1 MYYQFSYKLINFS
14 RIHRHGTLEL
24 ELISDPLKLWE
35 SSFHFIFSFYFYY
48 FSSTELQNKHYLQ
61 QRFCFVLP
69 PSSSYALLMMS
80 LTMINANNYILLI
93 SLKKKPSN
101 TKPLFFF
108 PKLQAFALSYGPPIF
123 GDCIIPLLHLHCY
136 LEGINRQP
144 HPPSAPF
151 S

>member
-93 SLKKKPSN
+93 SLKKKNHQILNLCFSSPS
-101 TKPLFFF
+101 
-108 PKLQAFALSYGPPIF
+108 SR
-123 GDCIIPLLHLHCY
+123 PLLFHTAHPS
-136 LEGINRQP
+136 LET
-144 HPPSAPF
+144 A
-151 S
+151 